1 MCMYIHIVCI
11 HFSALVMNG
20 HFLLLFF
27 AVLQVCSAT
36 EYYVKP
42 TEPTDTTCPGQP
54 CLTLNEYTNDTD
66 YYIKSNTVFIFL
78 PGKHHMDRPLQVID
92 LQNVT
97 LKSTDNDNVQSLLV
111 PHFPCEVHGQCL
123 EIEYPDVYY
132 RKSLY
137 KIVFERSMVSVCC
150 SALHL
155 INVTHAHIDGIQV
168 AANSSHLSG
177 LIIEQCTDILIS
189 NAVLTLISTEMHTSE
204 FGVLVFGSSEIVVD
218 SLYAGKQ
225 LFMGNGS
232 MQVYGYQ
239 H

>member
-1 MCMYIHIVCI
+1 MYIHIVCI
-11 HFSALVMNG
+11 HFSALAMNG

-111 PHFPCEVHGQCL
+111 PQCEVHGQCL
-123 EIEYPDVYY
+123 EIEYPDV
-132 RKSLY
+132 ST
-137 KIVFERSMVSVCC
+137 E
-150 SALHL
+150 
-155 INVTHAHIDGIQV
+155 
-168 AANSSHLSG
+168 SHL
-177 LIIEQCTDILIS
+177 TK
-189 NAVLTLISTEMHTSE
+189 
-204 FGVLVFGSSEIVVD
+204 SSLKEVWF
-218 SLYAGKQ
+218 LYVAQ
-225 LFMGNGS
+225 LFTSS
-232 MQVYGYQ
+232 MS
-239 H
+239 HMLI